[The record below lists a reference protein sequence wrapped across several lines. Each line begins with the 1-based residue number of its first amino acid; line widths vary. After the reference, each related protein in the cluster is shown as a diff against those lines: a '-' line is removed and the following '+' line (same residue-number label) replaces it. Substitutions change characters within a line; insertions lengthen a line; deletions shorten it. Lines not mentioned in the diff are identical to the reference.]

1 MSGLFDQ
8 VVNYSPPLLTTGQVN
23 YKGTW
28 NASTNSP
35 TLVTPPAVTSKG
47 DYYVVSAAGTQF
59 TISFAVGDWIISN
72 GAAWEKVDL
81 TDAVSSVH
89 GRTGAV
95 VGVST
100 DYSAVGI
107 TNTAIGASSPSTGA
121 FTTLSAASLTSPAA
135 SNLTLGTGSAGTAL
149 TFTSATGAATFAAP
163 VTTSAGF
170 VSNTTSAAALINTP
184 TSTSQRFLQLANSTN
199 GNIYVGVE
207 SSVAGAFFTG
217 STAYEPVIYTP
228 AASLFL
234 RTSSGTVRTNGNFKV
249 EGTTA
254 STSTTTGALIVSGG
268 AGFAGNV
275 HSGGTGNFSGV
286 ITSLGGNAGVQI
298 YDRTNGVSDAWLMSA
313 INGPSSVLSFVN
325 NGNSELT
332 VGKGGTVTARGALTA
347 ASGTM
352 ATSFGGITTGL
363 TLNNASTNATAGRG
377 VQIDFTGTSGGT
389 LARIIGQTTTTA
401 NTTGSLTF
409 QTASAGVYGTRMT
422 IAANGD
428 TSILSTTASTSTTT
442 GSLVNSGGFGNAGAA
457 YFGGLVS
464 ASHSLTVIGG
474 AAIGVA
480 AFQASGNQA
489 SQLIANLTSSIS
501 GAGTSFG
508 LRVAAGTNASDY
520 AFRVL
525 NQAGS
530 STHLEVRGDGLV
542 SAGNGLA
549 VTGTLSSTGAL
560 SIGNTVNTVSP
571 TSPNRTVTIVI
582 NGTTYYLAA
591 KTTND

>member
-1 MSGLFDQ
+1 
-8 VVNYSPPLLTTGQVN
+8 
-23 YKGTW
+23 
-28 NASTNSP
+28 
-35 TLVTPPAVTSKG
+35 
-47 DYYVVSAAGTQF
+47 
-59 TISFAVGDWIISN
+59 
-72 GAAWEKVDL
+72 
-81 TDAVSSVH
+81 
-89 GRTGAV
+89 
-95 VGVST
+95 
-100 DYSAVGI
+100 
-107 TNTAIGASSPSTGA
+107 
-121 FTTLSAASLTSPAA
+121 
-135 SNLTLGTGSAGTAL
+135 
-149 TFTSATGAATFAAP
+149 
-163 VTTSAGF
+163 
-170 VSNTTSAAALINTP
+170 
-184 TSTSQRFLQLANSTN
+184 
-199 GNIYVGVE
+199 
-207 SSVAGAFFTG
+207 
-217 STAYEPVIYTP
+217 
-228 AASLFL
+228 
-234 RTSSGTVRTNGNFKV
+234 
-249 EGTTA
+249 
-254 STSTTTGALIVSGG
+254 
-268 AGFAGNV
+268 
-275 HSGGTGNFSGV
+275 
-286 ITSLGGNAGVQI
+286 
-298 YDRTNGVSDAWLMSA
+298 MSA

-457 YFGGLVS
+457 YFGSTITASGVIASSTGLTATSGNALQVNNSLNDAAATIFNSGTTGASVINFRTASTTRFSLADTVATFTSTTASTSTTTGSLINAGGFGNAGDIWGGGKARIGGNSLSGLDGGVGADFAVTSTSVANVAGFLQGSAGRGIMLYQNGYVASTTGGNWNVAATTAGASMSVGTNGAASGGTLSFTAPTLLSVLNTTASTSTTTGSLINAGGFGNAGAAYFGGLVS

-474 AAIGVA
+474 AAIGIA

-520 AFRVL
+520 ALRVL
-525 NQAGS
+525 NQAG
-530 STHLEVRGDGLV
+530 TLDYLFVKGDGAV
-542 SAGNGLA
+542 SISNGLTVGSTTLLTTSVSLTNGA
-549 VTGTLSSTGAL
+549 GSSVGTLTNAPSV
-560 SIGNTVNTVSP
+560 GNP
-571 TSPNRTVTIVI
+571 TKWIPIVD
-582 NGTTYYLAA
+582 NGTTRYIPCW
-591 KTTND
+591 

>member
-1 MSGLFDQ
+1 MAGLFDQ

-81 TDAVSSVH
+81 TDAVSSVF

-254 STSTTTGALIVSGG
+254 STSTTTGSLVNAGG
-268 AGFAGNV
+268 F
-275 HSGGTGNFSGV
+275 
-286 ITSLGGNAGVQI
+286 GNAGAMYVGGTLSATGAATFANDLVVQGTTAAVGTAFTPTAWGSGGSVNVNGTAGGLVAVYFNGSPRGYLNANTSDLAI
-298 YDRTNGVSDAWLMSA
+298 NTQGSLPLLLRTNGSTR
-313 INGPSSVLSFVN
+313 
-325 NGNSELT
+325 LT
-332 VGKGGTVTARGALTA
+332 I
-347 ASGTM
+347 ASGGDV
-352 ATSFGGITTGL
+352 SISS
-363 TLNNASTNATAGRG
+363 NA
-377 VQIDFTGTSGGT
+377 
-389 LARIIGQTTTTA
+389 
-401 NTTGSLTF
+401 
-409 QTASAGVYGTRMT
+409 
-422 IAANGD
+422 
-428 TSILSTTASTSTTT
+428 ASTSTTT
-442 GSLVNSGGFGNAGAA
+442 GSLVNAGGFGNAGAA

-464 ASHSLTVIGG
+464 TSHSLTVIGG

-525 NQAGS
+525 NQSGGS
-530 STHLEVRGDGLV
+530 TYLEVRGDGLV
-542 SAGNGLA
+542 SANNGLA
-549 VTGTLSSTGAL
+549 VTGALSSTGAL

>member
-1 MSGLFDQ
+1 
-8 VVNYSPPLLTTGQVN
+8 
-23 YKGTW
+23 
-28 NASTNSP
+28 
-35 TLVTPPAVTSKG
+35 
-47 DYYVVSAAGTQF
+47 
-59 TISFAVGDWIISN
+59 
-72 GAAWEKVDL
+72 
-81 TDAVSSVH
+81 
-89 GRTGAV
+89 
-95 VGVST
+95 
-100 DYSAVGI
+100 
-107 TNTAIGASSPSTGA
+107 
-121 FTTLSAASLTSPAA
+121 
-135 SNLTLGTGSAGTAL
+135 
-149 TFTSATGAATFAAP
+149 
-163 VTTSAGF
+163 
-170 VSNTTSAAALINTP
+170 
-184 TSTSQRFLQLANSTN
+184 
-199 GNIYVGVE
+199 
-207 SSVAGAFFTG
+207 
-217 STAYEPVIYTP
+217 
-228 AASLFL
+228 
-234 RTSSGTVRTNGNFKV
+234 VRTNGNFKV